1 MRDFKSSPSFSHHRK
16 KSKAPLIL
24 SILAIGIAGGSFW
37 LMSSEESVHDVITTD
52 NNSQTITV
60 PLTLPPQ
67 RSLQSSDIKQSNQ
80 TEPASEEK
88 QSTPSTTW
96 KQYTIASGDSLSKV
110 FDKLNLSHK
119 DMNALLTNKTSKK
132 HFKVLNIGE
141 IFEYSLS
148 DSGQLALVRYDL
160 SPTKTQHIHFTDH
173 ELIFKTTTRETHTRI
188 VKTSAT
194 ISSSLS
200 LAGQEAG
207 LSNKQTMNIANIFG
221 WDIDFALDIRKGDH
235 FNAVIEET
243 MLSEDDTVIESN
255 ILAAQFTNH
264 GKTFRAIRYTD
275 PKGNTAYYTPDG
287 KSLKRAFLRS
297 PVKFARVSS
306 RFNLKR
312 KHPVLNKIRAHKGVD
327 YAARSG
333 TAIRAAGAGKIIHRG
348 RKGGYGR
355 TVVLKHGSQYSTL
368 YAHMSN
374 YKRGL
379 KHGSKVR
386 QGDIIGYVGQSG
398 LATGPH
404 LHYEFRVNGVHKDPL
419 RVKLPQAKPIKKQY
433 LNDFLKTSEPL
444 LAKLELLDQNEQ
456 NQLLASN
463 P

>member
-1 MRDFKSSPSFSHHRK
+1 MTKVYFETYGCTLNFSDTELMQGLLVDVGFKIVNDPDDSEVIVLNTCAVK
-16 KSKAPLIL
+16 KPTENKFFNKLKKLDELKRPI
-24 SILAIGIAGGSFW
+24 IIAGC
-37 LMSSEESVHDVITTD
+37 IAKA
-52 NNSQTITV
+52 
-60 PLTLPPQ
+60 LP
-67 RSLQSSDIKQSNQ
+67 
-80 TEPASEEK
+80 
-88 QSTPSTTW
+88 
-96 KQYTIASGDSLSKV
+96 
-110 FDKLNLSHK
+110 DKL
-119 DMNALLTNKTSKK
+119 KK
-132 HFKVLNIGE
+132 
-141 IFEYSLS
+141 YSLI
-148 DSGQLALVRYDL
+148 
-160 SPTKTQHIHFTDH
+160 SPDNINN
-173 ELIFKTTTRETHTRI
+173 I
-188 VKTSAT
+188 VS
-194 ISSSLS
+194 
-200 LAGQEAG
+200 
-207 LSNKQTMNIANIFG
+207 
-221 WDIDFALDIRKGDH
+221 
-235 FNAVIEET
+235 VIEET